1 LVVYDQRPTINDQ
14 RFPMSYADI
23 TRNDRNPVKRFLQRR
38 RLSDALSLIKEP
50 AQPRTIIDFGAGD
63 GELCR
68 ILASRFPKARIFCY
82 EPAPSLREDAVA
94 LLRDIPQVVI
104 AAAVDALPQGAGDLV
119 FCMEVFEHLPD
130 QQTADALK
138 AIHRLLSPE
147 GTALVGVPVEVF
159 APAML
164 KGMFRMTRRRGDF
177 DANVSNIVR
186 AALGFPPRDRPVA
199 EIMESAPYYY
209 QHLGFD
215 HRRLRR
221 QLKERFRILRTVG
234 SPVKAFPAWLNSE
247 VYFLL
252 QKAA

>member
-1 LVVYDQRPTINDQ
+1 MN
-14 RFPMSYADI
+14 YADI

-38 RLSDALSLIKEP
+38 RLSDALSLVEAH

-68 ILASRFPKARIFCY
+68 ILASRFPMAKIFHY
-82 EPAPSLREDAVA
+82 DPAPSLRTEAVA
-94 LLRDIPQVVI
+94 LLKDIPSVVI
-104 AAAVDALPQGAGDLV
+104 AATVDELPQGAGDLV

-130 QQTADALK
+130 RQTADALA
-138 AIHRLLSPE
+138 AIQRLLSPA

-177 DANVSNIVR
+177 DANIGNIAR
-186 AALGFPPRDRPVA
+186 AAFGFPPRDRPVA
-199 EIMESAPYYY
+199 EIMESAFYYY
-209 QHLGFD
+209 HHLGFD

-221 QLKERFRILRTVG
+221 QLMERFHLLRTVG
-234 SPVKAFPAWLNSE
+234 SPMKAFPAWLNSE
-247 VYFLL
+247 VYFVL
-252 QKAA
+252 QKAMQN